1 MNIKCDLAE
10 YLVRID
16 SNYLNEK
23 GDLLVKLK
31 KALYGCVQ
39 SSKLWYLTLK
49 KVFEEDGFTCSTN
62 DPCVFVKRVGDV
74 LVIVSVYVDDI
85 ILQSDHEEAINEVIN
100 LLKVKFHEIKVNRG
114 KKHQY
119 LGMLFDFI
127 WRRMVCLELQL
138 PLLTQTSSLSMMQSW
153 CLMKR
158 VKRRCVLW
166 FINSSMCALGWSLR
180 LSLQ

>member
-10 YLVRID
+10 YLVKID
-16 SNYLNEK
+16 SNSAEYLNDK

-62 DPCVFVKRVGDV
+62 DPCVFMKRVGDV

-85 ILQSDHEEAINEVIN
+85 ILQLDREEAINEVID

-119 LGMLFDFI
+119 LGMLFGFSNTGRVNIKMTGYIEDI
-127 WRRMVCLELQL
+127 LEKMGVSGIATTPANRDL
-138 PLLTQTSSLSMMQSW
+138 MQS
-153 CLMKR
+153 
-158 VKRRCVLW
+158 
-166 FINSSMCALGWSLR
+166 
-180 LSLQ
+180 